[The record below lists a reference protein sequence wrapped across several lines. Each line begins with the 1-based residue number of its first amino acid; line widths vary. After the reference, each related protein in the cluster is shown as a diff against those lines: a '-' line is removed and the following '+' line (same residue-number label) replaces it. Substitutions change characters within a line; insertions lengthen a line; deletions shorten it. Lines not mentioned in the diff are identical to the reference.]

1 MPDVQVRRSWIHAE
15 LDPEG
20 ALFLEF
26 LLKLRLADN
35 LSAAQLKLS
44 NRFFRRCHGVPIAG
58 GWNRGAKLST
68 DGVPRLAFGVS
79 GSQTYTAN
87 RAHTIYKTHGGS
99 RRSSELGTSNA
110 KCQTPSVD
118 KAQALTI

>member
-1 MPDVQVRRSWIHAE
+1 MPDVQVRRSRIHAE

-20 ALFLEF
+20 ALVLEF
-26 LLKLRLADN
+26 LLKLRLAYD

-68 DGVPRLAFGVS
+68 GGVWRLAFRV
-79 GSQTYTAN
+79 
-87 RAHTIYKTHGGS
+87 RAFRVWCLGQRNQPPSDLFTHI
-99 RRSSELGTSNA
+99 LA
-110 KCQTPSVD
+110 
-118 KAQALTI
+118 